1 MEHLENVAFKRQAT
15 VPSIWIKGEAALSL
29 SKLAAAMKAWL
40 SSTDSAYQEALQLVM
55 ARELTVI
62 VFVACQKEFVSFNL
76 SLLAE
81 SLPVTRDSLPAKH
94 NDGVLHWLWKTIV
107 GD

>member
-1 MEHLENVAFKRQAT
+1 MEHLKNVAFKRQT
-15 VPSIWIKGEAALSL
+15 KVPSIWIKGEAALSL

-55 ARELTVI
+55 ARQLTVI
-62 VFVACQKEFVSFNL
+62 VFGACRKGFVSFNL
-76 SLLAE
+76 HLLAE
-81 SLPVTRDSLPAKH
+81 SLPVTRDSLPTKH
-94 NDGVLHWLWKTIV
+94 NVGVLHWSWKTIV